1 MYTMYVVNICRKRVD
16 LEIEDTLRYLDLTL
30 DGGLYYILHNGGRLV
45 PAYKPEKHT
54 AKF

>member
-1 MYTMYVVNICRKRVD
+1 MYVERELTWKLR
-16 LEIEDTLRYLDLTL
+16 TLCAIYLDLTL